1 MEQFFPDPAAKPVD
15 LGPAASHRLHGAMEI
30 ADECQLRI
38 TSQPRRQCGDR
49 TEPAR
54 LLCRKWYLRRDSGT
68 WWPSKREAGVFVLAR
83 DARAF
88 LAAVTAAVAQLEQD
102 EHARGGT

>member
-1 MEQFFPDPAAKPVD
+1 MERFFPDPAAKPVD
-15 LGPAASHRLHGAMEI
+15 LGPAAQHQVHGRIVLGPSAEM
-30 ADECQLRI
+30 RI
-38 TSQPRRQCGDR
+38 TSQRPRPPESGRMVVRPWHRHED
-49 TEPAR
+49 
-54 LLCRKWYLRRDSGT
+54 GT
-68 WWPSKREAGVFVLAR
+68 WWPHRGSPGISVPAK